1 MKSSVKLIAFVLLPI
16 LTMAQ
21 LKYPETQKTD
31 QTDNYH
37 GTEVKDPYRWL
48 EDDKSAE
55 TAAWVKAQNEVTF
68 DYLSKIPYRKQIRTG
83 SKKYIIIQNTRLHQ
97 KSTNGFIFTKMMVF
111 KINRYFIAKKASTE
125 LLKW

>member
-1 MKSSVKLIAFVLLPI
+1 MKSSIKLIAFALIPYFS
-16 LTMAQ
+16 MAQ
-21 LKYPETQKTD
+21 LKYPETKKGS

-68 DYLSKIPYRKQIRTG
+68 DYLSKT
-83 SKKYIIIQNTRLHQ
+83 
-97 KSTNGFIFTKMMVF
+97 
-111 KINRYFIAKKASTE
+111 ASRPPRE
-125 LLKW
+125 SL